1 MKKNFKLLLTVV
13 VAVSIGFA
21 SCSEDEDTTPTP
33 TPTPTDAGINTYT
46 AKIFGDQVNN
56 SAGSFFATSNGTVYT
71 QAQAKANDSLVDLLY
86 YYGATNKA
94 TIANPT
100 DASAATIFD
109 NATTGLQT
117 WVVKNN
123 TQLRSTLLTAEMFNA
138 ISADSTLT
146 KLYTASA
153 IGTALTATTDLAA
166 GDVIAFKTVKN
177 KSGFLK
183 VVNIVENNG
192 NADYITVDVKIQK

>member
-1 MKKNFKLLLTVV
+1 MKKNFKLLLLVGL
-13 VAVSIGFA
+13 AVSIGFT
-21 SCSEDEDTTPTP
+21 SCTEDEDTTPTP

-46 AKIFGDQVNN
+46 AKIFGDQTNN

-71 QAQAKANDSLVDLLY
+71 QAQAKANDSLVDLVY

-100 DASAATIFD
+100 DADAATIFD
-109 NATTGLQT
+109 NPTTGLQT
-117 WVVKNN
+117 WTKKNN
-123 TQLRSTLLTAEMFNA
+123 TELRATILTADIFNT

-153 IGTALTATTDLAA
+153 IGSALTDATDLAV

-177 KSGFLK
+177 KQGFLK
-183 VVNIVENNG
+183 VVTIIENNS
-192 NADYITVDVKIQK
+192 NADYITVDVKVQK